1 MRWLRQKVR
10 LVPLV
15 DMNKQRPE
23 RLQINFAERFSLGV
37 PQAARVVR
45 ASIGDVALLLEVF
58 FAIDL
63 SASVTLFQ
71 GLKGRGTPL

>member
-37 PQAARVVR
+37 PQAAQVVR

-63 SASVTLFQ
+63 RERNALRD
-71 GLKGRGTPL
+71 LKGRGTPL